1 MRSQRSNALACP
13 AIAVACDET
22 IAVQDAGDEIVI
34 GDRCQLADSDDDV
47 GGGAVALPASSP
59 GQAYLAVHTADPVGD
74 ENDLCGFQIDVG
86 DDLLE
91 GCARCVSSV
100 AHPSLVLPKRS

>member
-1 MRSQRSNALACP
+1 MRSQRSNTLACP

-34 GDRCQLADSDDDV
+34 GDRCQLAHSDEDV

-59 GQAYLAVHTADPVGD
+59 GLAYLAVHTADPVDD
-74 ENDLCGFQIDVG
+74 ENDLCGFRLHVP
-86 DDLLE
+86 DDLL
-91 GCARCVSSV
+91 GPGPHDSC
-100 AHPSLVLPKRS
+100 P

>member
-1 MRSQRSNALACP
+1 MRSQRSNTLACP

-34 GDRCQLADSDDDV
+34 GERCQLVHSDEDV

-59 GQAYLAVHTADPVGD
+59 GQAHFAVSTADPVDD
-74 ENDLCGFQIDVG
+74 ENDLFGFRIDVPNH
-86 DDLLE
+86 LLDQ
-91 GCARCVSSV
+91 R
-100 AHPSLVLPKRS
+100 AHVPFLQS